1 MASGL
6 GASLDS
12 DLRVPVNMACE
23 PFFLSH
29 EVDDVRKRKDG
40 HAKLAAAEGSFASM
54 STSSASS
61 QAGQL
66 FRWAQTKAFGCRS

>member
-12 DLRVPVNMACE
+12 DVRVPVNMACE
-23 PFFLSH
+23 PCASFFLSH

-61 QAGQL
+61 QAVQL
-66 FRWAQTKAFGCRS
+66 FR